1 MNECNC
7 YTSSFD
13 CANITYFCFMVHS
26 IQLPK
31 SSLFLIQT
39 MPLWTLPAIQKCGF
53 SLDLIR
59 RPLKSMGSRRLR
71 ANYQCCYWQPCCLR
85 VVCSTL
91 LVLFPFTNT
100 KKKAPS
106 QCSEICLIFRF
117 LFFFFFLYM
126 TVFNSVPYLVGM
138 VCKSNESNDKL
149 WRINGTFV
157 VCINE

>member
-39 MPLWTLPAIQKCGF
+39 IPLWTLPAIQKCGF
-53 SLDLIR
+53 SLGLIR

-117 LFFFFFLYM
+117 LFFFFFYIWQFLI
-126 TVFNSVPYLVGM
+126 VFLI
-138 VCKSNESNDKL
+138 L
-149 WRINGTFV
+149 WGWYVNPMSLMINCGG
-157 VCINE
+157 